1 MKNPGIF
8 YFDFYFEDENHIVYA
23 FLIKK
28 SANEYFQKIQSLED
42 CEWYEQI
49 FDKLEG
55 KYGVHDWSS
64 SPTQEINGFGYTSY
78 EVKKSKMLSLMNQWN
93 KYFKKYIGEEHIGN
107 VIQVPNQFIGND
119 LEIYKYCEQH
129 N

>member
-1 MKNPGIF
+1 MNNPGVF
-8 YFDFYFEDENHIVYA
+8 YFNFYFEDETNIVYG

-28 SANEYFQKIQSLED
+28 SATEYFQKIPSLED
-42 CEWYEQI
+42 CDWYERI

-64 SPTQEINGFGYTSY
+64 SPTQEIKGIGYTSY
-78 EVKKSKMLSLMNQWN
+78 EVEKSKTINLMKQWN
-93 KYFKKYIGEEHIGN
+93 QYFKKYIGEEHIGN
-107 VIQVPNQFIGND
+107 VIQVPIQSIGND

-129 N
+129 S